1 MCFSI
6 GVADKRTFCLC
17 IGSNLFGQKHHS
29 LNPKQE
35 LWSIKSWAS
44 FQNDVEDCCMI
55 IVTNMVRF
63 VKEKSSM
70 GNIAPD
76 GGGYL
81 GC

>member
-1 MCFSI
+1 
-6 GVADKRTFCLC
+6 
-17 IGSNLFGQKHHS
+17 
-29 LNPKQE
+29 
-35 LWSIKSWAS
+35 
-44 FQNDVEDCCMI
+44 MI